1 MKIKCKLFYI
11 LTATYIMV
19 NVENDECPLGK
30 ESLISFIKRGFV
42 PLHVKFVMYAHLF
55 ISKEQSMSGWHT

>member
-1 MKIKCKLFYI
+1 MKNKRILIYI

-30 ESLISFIKRGFV
+30 ESRISFIKRGFV
-42 PLHVKFVMYAHLF
+42 PLQVKLVIYAHLF
-55 ISKEQSMSGWHT
+55 ISREQSMSG